1 MTNAAD
7 FRMQPEEVAEAIQN
21 LDKLAD
27 RVENLMT
34 TEAPNLDVT
43 APAGDE
49 VSQRV
54 ATTLNDVHATFA
66 KSAGQGTNE
75 MREIAATLR
84 AHTGNV
90 LAAEQEFVV

>member
-1 MTNAAD
+1 MTD
-7 FRMQPEEVAEAIQN
+7 FRMQPDEVAEAIQH
-21 LDKLAD
+21 LDTLAD
-27 RVENLMT
+27 RVDKLMS
-34 TEAPNLDVT
+34 TEAPNLTVT
-43 APAGDE
+43 APARDE

-54 ATTLNDVHATFA
+54 ANTLNDVHATFTT
-66 KSAGQGTNE
+66 STDAGVNE